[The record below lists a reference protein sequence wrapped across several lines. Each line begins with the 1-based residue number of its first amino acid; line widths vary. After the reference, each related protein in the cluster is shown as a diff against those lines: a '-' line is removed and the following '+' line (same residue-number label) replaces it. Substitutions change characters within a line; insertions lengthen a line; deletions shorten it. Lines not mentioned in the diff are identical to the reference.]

1 MNGTVNIQEFVSFL
15 NSYNL
20 IIVNKD
26 EYLNKIEADLLRNQ
40 KKVMKQD
47 FIKATDLIKYKLLK
61 TKSRQSFHNWIKNNT
76 IKENEYE
83 KDVNNRNALML
94 SNICVLRLQK
104 EKL

>member
-26 EYLNKIEADLLRNQ
+26 EYLDKIEADLLRIQ
-40 KKVMKQD
+40 KSLMKQD
-47 FIKATDLIKYKLLK
+47 FIKVAHIIEYELLK
-61 TKSRQSFHNWIKNNT
+61 TKSRQSFHNWIKSGD
-76 IKENEYE
+76 IDGSEYY
-83 KDVNNRNALML
+83 KDVDNRNALMI

-104 EKL
+104 KKL

>member
-40 KKVMKQD
+40 KRIMKQD
-47 FIKATDLIKYKLLK
+47 FIRLGQIIEFKLLK
-61 TKSRQSFHNWIKNNT
+61 TKSRQSFHNWIKSGD
-76 IKENEYE
+76 IKKNEYE
-83 KDVNNRNALML
+83 KDVNNHNAIKI
-94 SNICVLRLQK
+94 SNICLLRLQEADK
-104 EKL
+104 

>member
-26 EYLNKIEADLLRNQ
+26 EYLKKIEADLLRHQ
-40 KKVMKQD
+40 KLLMKQD
-47 FIKATDLIKYKLLK
+47 FIKATHIKKYKLLK
-61 TKSRQSFHNWIKNNT
+61 IKSRQSFHNWIKSGK
-76 IKENEYE
+76 IEDSEYYKDE
-83 KDVNNRNALML
+83 KNRKALMI